1 MATALLLALSLLATD
16 ATATGGEP
24 LPPGAPTDAY
34 ELTGW
39 CFGALG
45 EYLDIYD
52 KVKPDLIDIDKTWG
66 TSVKGER
73 EPYASDIAAARAE
86 LKVLAGALEAAEK
99 ASPRPI
105 APQGAAAIK
114 KGQSIWAMVE
124 ARPRRELARA
134 WLTWGLPDQCAT
146 NARTL
151 AAKSALLGKAL
162 TYNTKPD
169 EATPVAAPPTTDGP
183 ILQPIAPV
191 TRAAPRPAPTL
202 LPPAPLSAST
212 PSAPAPS
219 EPDVASQPP
228 AAQPALQPTDVVSA
242 TPPAARVVDE
252 GPTPTE
258 PPPAAKPPAP
268 APASPAPPP
277 ARPAPAIQP
286 SDESSEP
293 VL

>member
-16 ATATGGEP
+16 TTATGGEP
-24 LPPGAPTDAY
+24 LPPGAPTDSY

-66 TSVKGER
+66 TSVKES

-114 KGQSIWAMVE
+114 KGQSIWAIVE
-124 ARPRRELARA
+124 SRPRRELARA

-169 EATPVAAPPTTDGP
+169 EAAPMAPPPTTDGP

-191 TRAAPRPAPTL
+191 TRAAPPPAPT
-202 LPPAPLSAST
+202 PRAPAPLSANT
-212 PSAPAPS
+212 PS
-219 EPDVASQPP
+219 EPPPTGEPEVASAPVQP
-228 AAQPALQPTDVVSA
+228 QPQPTDVASA
-242 TPPAARVVDE
+242 APPAGRVVDE
-252 GPTPTE
+252 GPTPSQ
-258 PPPAAKPPAP
+258 PPPASKPPTPAPAAAAP
-268 APASPAPPP
+268 APAAAPTSV
-277 ARPAPAIQP
+277 IHP